1 MVRNLC
7 GEASCRPLGLE
18 GFNSIKE
25 KLEGIGMP
33 LLGESRDRER
43 EWKN

>member
-1 MVRNLC
+1 MNGIMDGWIHGS
-7 GEASCRPLGLE
+7 GEE
-18 GFNSIKE
+18 NTTIKE